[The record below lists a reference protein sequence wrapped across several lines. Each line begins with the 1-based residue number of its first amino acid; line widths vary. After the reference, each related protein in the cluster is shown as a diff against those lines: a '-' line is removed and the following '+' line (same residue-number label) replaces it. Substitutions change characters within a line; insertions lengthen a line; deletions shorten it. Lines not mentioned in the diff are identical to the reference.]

1 MWTTEPT
8 TSSRA
13 PFIPAAA
20 GVYSYAVRFDGN
32 WGPGNPSA
40 GWTYG
45 DLDGVHPTEP
55 FELDQ
60 CGVLTVLAPSLSVA
74 KSVAPQADVPPG
86 GVVTYTVVLSNSGAG
101 NALGVVLTDAL
112 PAEVTFGGWVQ
123 QPSGAIYENG
133 IITWTGTVTGGTEV
147 TLVFTATLG
156 TDSGLYNRT
165 VVNTARF
172 VSDTAGSGSAQ
183 ATFATA
189 RRYWV
194 YLPLVMRN
202 WRP

>member
-1 MWTTEPT
+1 MPDSSKPPQTKGL
-8 TSSRA
+8 SRA
-13 PFIPAAA
+13 
-20 GVYSYAVRFDGN
+20 
-32 WGPGNPSA
+32 
-40 GWTYG
+40 
-45 DLDGVHPTEP
+45 E
-55 FELDQ
+55 
-60 CGVLTVLAPSLSVA
+60 
-74 KSVAPQADVPPG
+74 
-86 GVVTYTVVLSNSGAG
+86 
-101 NALGVVLTDAL
+101 NARAQGKRGRS
-112 PAEVTFGGWVQ
+112 GGWVQ
-123 QPSGAIYENG
+123 QPTDAIYENG
-133 IITWTGTVTGGTEV
+133 VITWTGTVAGGTEV

-172 VSDTAGSGSAQ
+172 ASDNAGSGSAQ